1 MKANAS
7 IIRAVPLVA
16 GIFALLFFFLAF
28 MPPLVPISRI
38 NITGCNRI
46 EVKKVEKYLS
56 GKLVMGMIPTVNSQF
71 QDASKELGPI
81 LEKMTIRKGFFFQAT
96 LEVEEKKDFF
106 VIGYGSD
113 KVKVDVLG
121 NLVEGALPENAKIAL
136 NVRYIQ
142 PDGKEGMPTAS
153 EYEQNLQRFV
163 GAVLRSKATYPA
175 TIVELIYNKYDY
187 VTNSNGKKFYLVA
200 PRAFSLSGMLSGI
213 PSAYKRVYLEN
224 IYGVYARTAQGS
236 LIVFGDDTNMDVKMG
251 SVSALL
257 EGLKLEAKQF
267 PGVIKA
273 DIPYQLTVVQ

>member
-1 MKANAS
+1 MKANVS
-7 IIRAVPLVA
+7 IIRALPLVA
-16 GIFALLFFFLAF
+16 GIFVLLFFLLAF
-28 MPPLVPISRI
+28 MPPLVPASRVTI
-38 NITGCNRI
+38 VGCNRI
-46 EVKKVEKYLS
+46 EVKKVEKYLDE
-56 GKLVMGMIPTVNSQF
+56 KLVMGMIPTVNSQF
-71 QDASKELGPI
+71 QDAGKILGPI
-81 LEKMTIRKGFFFQAT
+81 LEKMTIKKGFFFQAT

-142 PDGKEGMPTAS
+142 PNGKEGMPTPS
-153 EYEQNLQRFV
+153 EYEQNLQKFV
-163 GAVLRSKATYPA
+163 GAVLRSKATYPV

-200 PRAFSLSGMLSGI
+200 PKSFNLSGATSGI
-213 PSAYKRVYLEN
+213 PSGYKRVFLEN

-236 LIVFGDDTNMDVKMG
+236 LIVFGDDSNMDVKMG

-257 EGLKLEAKQF
+257 EGLRLEAKQY